1 MSKYDPAFWE
11 ISVDPEVLERAL
23 TAPDFLEQLLVTPE
37 EEQVAED
44 KARLKHEVLEQIRV
58 LIQTRLTHRQRQ
70 IVELYFYENMT
81 QQEIA
86 RELGLSQQVV
96 SKHLFGA
103 LRNGYRVGGAMSKLR
118 KLAEKLG
125 IDPQKWV

>member
-11 ISVDPEVLERAL
+11 ISVEPEVLERVL
-23 TAPDFLEQLLVTPE
+23 TAPDFLEQLLATPE
-37 EEQVAED
+37 DEQAAAD
-44 KARLKHEVLEQIRV
+44 RARIKQEAIEQIHV
-58 LIQTRLTHRQRQ
+58 LISTRLTPKQRQ
-70 IVELYFYENMT
+70 IVELYFYRNMT

-86 RELGLSQQVV
+86 RELGMSQQVV